1 MPEPSGVFTR
11 TSAERDADLLV
22 EITARVEEHR
32 ERCAPY
38 GRIMNA
44 LGYDPEQV
52 RTLADIPPLPVGLF
66 KDLELRSVAEDD
78 VVRVLQSSGT
88 TGSPSRIFLDRDAT
102 IDQQQVLA
110 DTLASV
116 LGSERLPMLI
126 VDTEAVTTDEALSAR
141 GAGVLGLM
149 PFGREHTFVLDA
161 DGEVDL
167 DRVRDFLRAFGDQ
180 PFAIFGFTFM
190 VWIYLYEPAH
200 ELGLD
205 LSQGVLLHSG
215 GWKKL
220 ADRSVSNEDFRTR
233 LGEAFGLSRIHN
245 FYGMAEQIG
254 VVYLEGPS
262 GGDLYAPD
270 MAQIVI
276 RDPFTLEPVP
286 HGTEGLIE
294 VLSSL
299 PRSYPGN
306 ALLTEDVGV
315 INGVDDGDWP
325 GPRFSVL
332 RRLPRAEPRGCSDTF
347 TADDEPE
354 ADAGRA
360 AEVAS

>member
-1 MPEPSGVFTR
+1 MPEPAGMFTR
-11 TSAERDADLLV
+11 SSAERDALLLA
-22 EITARVEEHR
+22 EIGARVEEHR
-32 ERCAPY
+32 ERCVPY
-38 GRIMNA
+38 ARIMDA
-44 LGYDPEQV
+44 VGYDPATV
-52 RTLADIPPLPVGLF
+52 RTLADIPPLPVALF
-66 KDLELRSVAEDD
+66 KDLELRSVPEDE

-102 IDQQQVLA
+102 VDQQRVLA
-110 DTLASV
+110 DTLAVV
-116 LGSERLPMLI
+116 LGEERLPMLI
-126 VDTEAVTTDEALSAR
+126 VDSESVITDSALSAR

-149 PFGREHTFVLDA
+149 PFGRDHTFVLDA

-167 DRVRDFLRAFGDQ
+167 DALRGFLDEHGDA
-180 PFAIFGFTFM
+180 PFAVFGFTFM
-190 VWIYLYEPAH
+190 VWIYLYEPAR

-205 LSQGVLLHSG
+205 LSQGILLHSG

-220 ADRSVSNEDFRTR
+220 AERAVGNAEFRER
-233 LGEAFGLSRIHN
+233 LGQAFGLTRIHN

-262 GGDLYAPD
+262 GGELYAPD
-270 MAQIVI
+270 LAQIII

-286 HGTEGLIE
+286 HGTEGVIE

-315 INGVDDGDWP
+315 IHGVDDGDWP

-347 TADDEPE
+347 TADE
-354 ADAGRA
+354 DA
-360 AEVAS
+360 S